1 MEKEIRESTPRAR
14 EDGLIVEELP
24 DELLVYDVKR
34 HQAHCLNR
42 TAAVVWKRCDGRTT
56 VPEITRTV
64 ERELKA
70 PVGEDVVWL
79 ALDRLEKNHLLDG
92 RVAAVGTSGISR
104 RQAMKLGLA
113 AVVALPLLTSI
124 VSPAAAAQTGNCHRN
139 ASGCK
144 RNGNQPAHKC
154 TISSQCCSCCC
165 HTNTGNPAD
174 AHCASSGGVAGC
186 LPG

>member
-1 MEKEIRESTPRAR
+1 MKEATRVLTPRAR

-24 DELLVYDVKR
+24 DEVLVYDVKR
-34 HQAHCLNR
+34 HQAHCLNQ
-42 TAAVVWKRCDGRTT
+42 TAAVVWKRCDGRST
-56 VPEITRTV
+56 VPEITKSL

-92 RVAAVGTSGISR
+92 PAAVRTGGISR

-113 AVVALPLLTSI
+113 AVVALPLVMSI
-124 VSPAAAAQTGNCHRN
+124 VSPTAAQT
-139 ASGCK
+139 ASCVPDQQPCNP
-144 RNGNQPAHKC
+144 NGNDPAGIC
-154 TISSQCCSCCC
+154 LVSSDCCSCCC

-174 AHCASSGGVAGC
+174 AHCTSGGGVAGC